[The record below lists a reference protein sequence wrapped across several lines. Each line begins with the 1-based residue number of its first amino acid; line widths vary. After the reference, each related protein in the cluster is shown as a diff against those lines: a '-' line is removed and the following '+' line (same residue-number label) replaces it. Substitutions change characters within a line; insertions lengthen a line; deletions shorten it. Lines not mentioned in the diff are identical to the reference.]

1 MLMLSYQ
8 DMKLV
13 CISYLGE
20 FNKLNQKRLLMA
32 FEACEE
38 MKSEREKKF
47 RLYRIL
53 HLILWDIEEAIEMGF
68 INFINTKFPER
79 LEAIKY
85 HSFNREKNCSCNI
98 CDLMEIPA

>member
-1 MLMLSYQ
+1 MLSYQ

-13 CISYLGE
+13 CISYLGSFSE
-20 FNKLNQKRLLMA
+20 INQKRLLMA
-32 FEACEE
+32 LDSCED

-53 HLILWDIEEAIEMGF
+53 HLILWDFEEAIEIGF
-68 INFINTKFPER
+68 INFINCKFPER

-85 HSFNREKNCSCNI
+85 HSLNKEKDCFCNI
-98 CDLMEIPA
+98 CKLVEMPA

>member
-1 MLMLSYQ
+1 MLSYQ

-13 CISYLGE
+13 CISYLDE

-32 FEACEE
+32 FEACSE
-38 MKSEREKKF
+38 MKTEREKKF

-85 HSFNREKNCSCNI
+85 HIFNKESNCFCGI
-98 CDLMEIPA
+98 CELMEIPA